1 MILIKKLYQR
11 FVVRLQIKAIEN
23 NFRKSLFR
31 FFMLLFIFIK
41 KKTCIFLNRNR
52 NVETL
57 SFFKKEAKEVWS
69 SIYFSNF
76 LSLKSSKI

>member
-41 KKTCIFLNRNR
+41 KKNHVFFLI
-52 NVETL
+52 EI
-57 SFFKKEAKEVWS
+57 EM
-69 SIYFSNF
+69 
-76 LSLKSSKI
+76 LKP